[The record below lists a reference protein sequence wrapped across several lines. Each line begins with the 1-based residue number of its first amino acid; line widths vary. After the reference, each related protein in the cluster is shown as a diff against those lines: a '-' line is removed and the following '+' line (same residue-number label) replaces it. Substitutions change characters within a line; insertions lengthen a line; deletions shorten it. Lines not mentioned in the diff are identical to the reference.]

1 MFRARRILPILLF
14 FGVSFALL
22 ADSRSQGIDILIL
35 LDRSKSMAEQNK
47 LAETRDWLTSSFI
60 GPLVIPGDAVTL
72 ISFYGKTKK
81 IWDAPIT
88 SEKDKKNLIRA
99 IADLRANGRFTD
111 IGNALDTL
119 KTRLE
124 AFPKNDTRFKY
135 IILVTDE
142 HQEAPPE
149 SRYFSKDGSFSH
161 SYLTYTRKES
171 HGTWSVITLG
181 IGIDDKVSKSLQE
194 VLPVLDEMPT
204 GRSSALEEGL
214 PAQNSAGASAS
225 GGGFLGSLGGW
236 TLAVY
241 AGLALLLVLL
251 VIFVVLLIARKKAR
265 ETQGLPENA
274 PENRP

>member
-1 MFRARRILPILLF
+1 
-14 FGVSFALL
+14 
-22 ADSRSQGIDILIL
+22 
-35 LDRSKSMAEQNK
+35 MAEANK
-47 LAETRDWLTSSFI
+47 LAESRDWLTSSFI

-72 ISFYGKTKK
+72 ISFYGKTKTV
-81 IWDAPIT
+81 WDAPIT
-88 SEKDKKNLIRA
+88 SEKDKKTLIRT
-99 IADLRANGRFTD
+99 IANLRATGRYTD

-119 KTRLE
+119 KARIE

-142 HQEAPPE
+142 RQEAPPG

-161 SYLTYTRKES
+161 SYLTYTRKEN
-171 HGTWSVITLG
+171 HGKWSVITLG

-214 PAQNSAGASAS
+214 PAQNAAGASGS
-225 GGGFLGSLGGW
+225 SGGFLGLSSGW
-236 TLAVY
+236 TLAAY
-241 AGLALLLVLL
+241 AGLVLLLVLA
-251 VIFVVLLIARKKAR
+251 VIFVILLIARKRAR
-265 ETQGLPENA
+265 ENQQVPDNG